1 MTPKKEYYA
10 SYEMFNKPEKMHLRD
25 GRVVEAVGV
34 GDIRLKMVFKV
45 SHPKP
50 ATVYAV
56 LYVPKLACSLF
67 SVQAAT
73 KRENQIKFGQERCW
87 IRGRNGQLFGMGT
100 LVEKL

>member
-1 MTPKKEYYA
+1 MTPKKEYFA

-25 GRVVEAVGV
+25 GRVIEAVGV

-45 SHPKP
+45 SHSKP

-67 SVQAAT
+67 SVQAALL
-73 KRENQIKFGQERCW
+73 REKIKSSLVRRDAGFEAA
-87 IRGRNGQLFGMGT
+87 MGNF
-100 LVEKL
+100 LEWRY